1 MNREF
6 TEADYSALQP
16 YEPHLQRGCYGHYYY
31 ALRRSDFNAMLDV
44 YRSLGYTQKMDY
56 SCGRCILQLTS
67 TLGKVYFDYKR
78 QLEENP
84 QPAEPAKN
92 TKRKVGEFNADGELL
107 REFESVT
114 QAISETGVSK
124 GNVYKSLKDN
134 TPVDG
139 VTFKYMQD

>member
-56 SCGRCILQLTS
+56 SCGMCILQLTT
-67 TLGKVYFDYKR
+67 TLGKPYFEFKKKM
-78 QLEENP
+78 EEK
-84 QPAEPAKN
+84 AKN

-114 QAISETGVSK
+114 QAVAETGITK
-124 GNVYKSLKDN
+124 AQMYKALKEQAGIDERIY
-134 TPVDG
+134 
-139 VTFKYMQD
+139 KYMEV